1 MVGPAI
7 PKDIQL
13 KRNIRLHRNIYEKEK
28 IEAEEIN
35 KDNKTKITKL
45 FDSSR
50 SLTEEVKGE
59 MLKNSKTIRDRFE

>member
-13 KRNIRLHRNIYEKEK
+13 ERDIRLHRNLNENETVKL
-28 IEAEEIN
+28 EETN
-35 KDNKTKITKL
+35 KDNKTKISKL

-50 SLTEEVKGE
+50 SLTEEVKHE